1 MKIVFRHCRLEEF
14 LSTVISVMPIYPYVS
29 KTPYRKVAYL
39 NKIKVLELWV
49 CKELAYM
56 NNVHHGII
64 TRGVYIS
71 ELSSNGVQSVHTI
84 AQSHTYLRTYDVMG
98 SHSETIRYGR
108 TSENMRQ
115 KIT

>member
-1 MKIVFRHCRLEEF
+1 
-14 LSTVISVMPIYPYVS
+14 MPIYPHVS

-71 ELSSNGVQSVHTI
+71 ELSSNGGCRVYTQ
-84 AQSHTYLRTYDVMG
+84 
-98 SHSETIRYGR
+98 
-108 TSENMRQ
+108 
-115 KIT
+115 

>member
-14 LSTVISVMPIYPYVS
+14 LSTVISVMPIYPHVS

-84 AQSHTYLRTYDVMG
+84 AQSHTYLRTYDVTG
-98 SHSETIRYGR
+98 SHSETIYMIR
-108 TSENMRQ
+108 EN
-115 KIT
+115 K